1 MRTTVFAQFQAR
13 AGVTRL
19 ALALP
24 TLTSALSTVC
34 TLVAMRPPAILK
46 ANAVTALPES
56 RTVMSAAILAARHA
70 EEAVAA
76 NNLAEV

>member
-1 MRTTVFAQFQAR
+1 MPSSRH
-13 AGVTRL
+13 AGVSNV
-19 ALALP
+19 
-24 TLTSALSTVC
+24 SALSTVC
-34 TLVAMRPPAILK
+34 TLAAMHPPVVLK

>member
-1 MRTTVFAQFQAR
+1 MH
-13 AGVTRL
+13 
-19 ALALP
+19 
-24 TLTSALSTVC
+24 
-34 TLVAMRPPAILK
+34 PPVVLK